1 MERRRN
7 GNHSPQKKKK
17 IDTKDSVGNEENG
30 YEFLIPRK

>member
-1 MERRRN
+1 METILL
-7 GNHSPQKKKK
+7 KKKK